1 MNYLLYNPLANG
13 RHGEVGRDEAL
24 AYLQDKFENIKVKNV
39 LELSRKLE
47 AYMDSINED
56 DNIFFVGGDGTL
68 NHIANVLAGR
78 KCPCNVY
85 FFKAGTGNDF
95 FNDVLPNPEDKLL
108 KVNSYIESLPTIN
121 VNGESLLFVNGVGIG
136 IDGQI
141 CEIGE
146 ELKAKTTQKV
156 NYTAIAI
163 KLLLGKFKRMD
174 IKVNID
180 GKEMEFKKVWLAT
193 VMHGKFLGG
202 GMMLTP
208 DQVRNSGELTLSV
221 IHGSGRFKTL
231 MLFLQI
237 FKGLHIKKFP
247 KNCEV
252 FKGKHI
258 EVISTTPRPIQ
269 IDGEV
274 VKDVTK
280 YEAIIK

>member
-56 DNIFFVGGDGTL
+56 DNIFFV
-68 NHIANVLAGR
+68 AGR

-146 ELKAKTTQKV
+146 ELKAKTTKKV
-156 NYTAIAI
+156 NYTALAI

-237 FKGLHIKKFP
+237 FKGLHIKKYP

-280 YEAIIK
+280 YETIIK